1 MDQASASQTSESRD
15 SLPGG
20 AGAGTEQFHSKSV
33 SDRSK
38 VRGRGRGGP
47 PNKKRDMGRSE
58 WSKTKPDKRRRNDD
72 QQAAKR
78 QRIDRGDA
86 PLPAYATQFSKDDI
100 AAEERRP
107 KKKVAVLIG
116 YSGTGYRGM
125 QFAHDQKTVEG
136 DLFKAFVAAG
146 AISKANADDPKKSSF
161 VRCARTDKGVHAAG
175 NVISLKLIVEDEDTV
190 QKINEHLSPQIRVW
204 GYERTINSFSAYQL
218 VDSRIY
224 EYLIPTHSF
233 LPPHP
238 SSYLGQKIAES
249 ARENDDEERWR
260 SRQDEVEGFWE
271 KVDEEHITQILEGY
285 DADSR
290 NVLERALY
298 PKEGNAAAPAPSQN
312 KESNRIGEELGSI
325 RSHEAT
331 EAFLNSGVN
340 ENNRR
345 EIEEFLDKIDKENAS
360 ETQVKL
366 MLEDY
371 DNDTRVLLE
380 TALLLREQEPSRSA
394 ASLACEA
401 QSSLTT
407 KDKNLPTIAEGIKK
421 LRAAYIAAKRSYR
434 ISPARLERVRS
445 CLAMYEGTR
454 NFHNFTVE
462 KKFRDPSAKR
472 VIKSF
477 IVNPKP
483 ILING
488 TEWLSLKV
496 HGQSFMMHQIRKMVG
511 MVALVIRCGC
521 DPKRIAEAYGEG
533 SISIPKAP
541 SLGLL
546 LERPVFDSYNKRAKS
561 EHGKEAIDFSKY
573 ESEMEEFK
581 QREIYERIYRDE
593 EKNNVFGNFF
603 NHVDNFA
610 SEAFLFVTSGGIT
623 ATKAAGRNSGD
634 KDVSIDPALESEP
647 ENETVRNGEGEEG

>member
-1 MDQASASQTSESRD
+1 M
-15 SLPGG
+15 
-20 AGAGTEQFHSKSV
+20 
-33 SDRSK
+33 
-38 VRGRGRGGP
+38 
-47 PNKKRDMGRSE
+47 
-58 WSKTKPDKRRRNDD
+58 
-72 QQAAKR
+72 
-78 QRIDRGDA
+78 
-86 PLPAYATQFSKDDI
+86 
-100 AAEERRP
+100 
-107 KKKVAVLIG
+107 
-116 YSGTGYRGM
+116 
-125 QFAHDQKTVEG
+125 
-136 DLFKAFVAAG
+136 
-146 AISKANADDPKKSSF
+146 
-161 VRCARTDKGVHAAG
+161 
-175 NVISLKLIVEDEDTV
+175 EDEDIV

-224 EYLIPTHSF
+224 EYLIPAHSF

-260 SRQDEVEGFWE
+260 SRQDEVESFWE

-298 PKEGNAAAPAPSQN
+298 LKEGNAAAPAPSQN
-312 KESNRIGEELGSI
+312 KESNGNGEELGSI
-325 RSHEAT
+325 QSHEVT
-331 EAFLNSGVN
+331 EAFLNNGVN
-340 ENNRR
+340 ENSRR
-345 EIEEFLDKIDKENAS
+345 EIEEFLDRIDKENAS
-360 ETQVKL
+360 EDQVKL

-371 DNDTRVLLE
+371 DSDTRVLLE

-401 QSSLTT
+401 QSSLT
-407 KDKNLPTIAEGIKK
+407 KDKNLPTIAEGIRK
-421 LRAAYIAAKRSYR
+421 LRAAYIAAKRAYR

-477 IVNPKP
+477 VVNPKP

-511 MVALVIRCGC
+511 MVALVVRCGC
-521 DPKRIAEAYGEG
+521 DPKRIAEAYGEE

-561 EHGKEAIDFSKY
+561 EHGKGAIDFSQY

-593 EKNNVFGNFF
+593 EKNNM
-603 NHVDNFA
+603 
-610 SEAFLFVTSGGIT
+610 FVLPF
-623 ATKAAGRNSGD
+623 
-634 KDVSIDPALESEP
+634 DVYACTMA
-647 ENETVRNGEGEEG
+647 N